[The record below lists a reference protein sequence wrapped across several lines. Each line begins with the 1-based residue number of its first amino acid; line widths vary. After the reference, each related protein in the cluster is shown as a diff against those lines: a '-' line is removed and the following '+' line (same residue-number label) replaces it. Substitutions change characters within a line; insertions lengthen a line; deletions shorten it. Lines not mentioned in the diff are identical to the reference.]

1 MESGGVQKEVDIEG
15 EGTSRLMEKE
25 RGVSGCEKDGKGA
38 GVRPCHTPLHELLE
52 AERTQATW
60 LCL

>member
-1 MESGGVQKEVDIEG
+1 MESRGVQKEVDIEG
-15 EGTSRLMEKE
+15 EGTSHLMEKE
-25 RGVSGCEKDGKGA
+25 RGVSGCEADGKGA